1 MIKAARSYQKK
12 CQSTSDFKLGIMTE
26 HTSSPST

>member
-12 CQSTSDFKLGIMTE
+12 CQSTSDFKLGMIE